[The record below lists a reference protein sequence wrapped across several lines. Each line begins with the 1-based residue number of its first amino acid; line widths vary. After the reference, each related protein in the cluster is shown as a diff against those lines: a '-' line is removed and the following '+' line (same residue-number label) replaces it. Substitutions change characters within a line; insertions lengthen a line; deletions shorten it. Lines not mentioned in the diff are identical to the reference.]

1 MDEGK
6 LKRKVLENKAW
17 SAVGVFL
24 LLMALGVVGLF
35 LNSANMGLQSH
46 STAES
51 LDYRGG
57 AADIGIPLGGDS
69 SSGSYV
75 EVQEGS
81 MQIESEDVE
90 QDTEEIRGLAENY
103 DGWIESSTKSHGEIY
118 TTADLTVKVDSEDF
132 QSFVSDMKNDFEV
145 ESYSVQDYRLYTQRE
160 RDELDILNE
169 TMMEYESIRREVNEM
184 DNSAEKLDLLMQ
196 ITEKQLEVQE
206 KRNRYSQDLADKRQR
221 GDYATLNVELRE
233 KRKIDLVPD
242 DLGQRFR
249 NEVNEMVD
257 NVANTLITTLTGGVE
272 IFFAAIKYL
281 IYLAIVVLPAYVA
294 YRIGRR
300 LYEKMQ

>member
-1 MDEGK
+1 MEAEK
-6 LKRKVLENKAW
+6 LRQKVLENKAW

-35 LNSANMGLQSH
+35 LNSANMGLQSQ
-46 STAES
+46 SDTES
-51 LDYRGG
+51 LNYRSG
-57 AADIGIPLGGDS
+57 AADIGIPPGGDGG
-69 SSGSYV
+69 SGSYV

-118 TTADLTVKVDSEDF
+118 TTADLTVKVDSENF
-132 QSFVSDMKNDFEV
+132 QNFTSDMKDSFEV

-169 TMMEYESIRREVNEM
+169 TMMEYESIRGEVNEM

-196 ITEKQLEVQE
+196 ITEKELEVQG

-233 KRKIDLVPD
+233 KREIDLVPD

-249 NEVNEMVD
+249 KEVNEMVD
-257 NVANTLITTLTGGVE
+257 NVANTLITTLTGGIE

-281 IYLAIVVLPAYVA
+281 IYLAIIAVPALA
-294 YRIGRR
+294 AWKTGKRI
-300 LYEKMQ
+300 YDKIK